1 MSDQKALTDGTGGL
15 GRVDEDLALPPGAR
29 PISSGWMSGLMGR
42 LTARTQ
48 RRGSLG
54 FNDGGLSTP
63 PARLGSQDEHWEGW
77 EEGRKLAKEEGRGLA
92 RQRNDSFNFLSSTPG
107 GDGDQYH
114 FKQRF
119 RRNNSESGDMS
130 SLVGGDWEE
139 EAHTTS
145 TLTDLPGGPPALPTL
160 QEGVVIN
167 LSPPKEE
174 NTMYAQADPL
184 RGVLT
189 VRDPPLR
196 EEKGGGGGLVKEE
209 EEAQQREGSIFLID
223 LEETK
228 CNDGKTQ
235 LKPKS
240 KKFSASSLLSSKLT
254 QNWFFRKEEDD
265 LDNLVDETME
275 ETMEEERSR
284 KESSNSNSSTSS
296 SDSNQSKES
305 GGKGSVMRKLKS
317 LTERNNGWKDMS
329 SMSRDMSSTGSTGR
343 NTGWREIN
351 FGAPQG
357 T

>member
-1 MSDQKALTDGTGGL
+1 
-15 GRVDEDLALPPGAR
+15 
-29 PISSGWMSGLMGR
+29 MGR

-77 EEGRKLAKEEGRGLA
+77 EEGRGLAK
-92 RQRNDSFNFLSSTPG
+92 QRNDSFNFLSSTPG

-119 RRNNSESGDMS
+119 RRNNSESQDMS
-130 SLVGGDWEE
+130 SLVGADWEE

-160 QEGVVIN
+160 QEGVVVN

-184 RGVLT
+184 RGVVT
-189 VRDPPLR
+189 VRDPPPSR
-196 EEKGGGGGLVKEE
+196 EERGGGGGLIKEE
-209 EEAQQREGSIFLID
+209 GEPQREGSIFLID

-240 KKFSASSLLSSKLT
+240 KKFSASSLLSSKIT

-265 LDNLVDETME
+265 LDNLVDETQE
-275 ETMEEERSR
+275 VEEEERSR
-284 KESSNSNSSTSS
+284 KESSKSNSSTSS

-305 GGKGSVMRKLKS
+305 GRGSVMRKLKS
-317 LTERNNGWKDMS
+317 LTDRNNGW
-329 SMSRDMSSTGSTGR
+329 
-343 NTGWREIN
+343 REMN

>member
-1 MSDQKALTDGTGGL
+1 MSDQKALTDGTAAGL
-15 GRVDEDLALPPGAR
+15 GRVDEDMALPQGAR
-29 PISSGWMSGLMGR
+29 PITSGWMSGLMGR

-77 EEGRKLAKEEGRGLA
+77 EEGRKLAKEESRGLA
-92 RQRNDSFNFLSSTPG
+92 RQRNDSYNFLSSTPG

-119 RRNNSESGDMS
+119 GRRNNSESQDMS

-139 EAHTTS
+139 ETHTTS

-174 NTMYAQADPL
+174 STMYAQADPL
-184 RGVLT
+184 RGVVT
-189 VRDPPLR
+189 VRDPPSR
-196 EEKGGGGGLVKEE
+196 EEKGGFLKED
-209 EEAQQREGSIFLID
+209 EEAQREGSIFLID
-223 LEETK
+223 LEESK

-240 KKFSASSLLSSKLT
+240 KKFSASSLLGSKLT
-254 QNWFFRKEEDD
+254 QNWFFRREEDD

-284 KESSNSNSSTSS
+284 KESSNSNTSTSS
-296 SDSNQSKES
+296 ADSNQSKES
-305 GGKGSVMRKLKS
+305 GGRGSVMRKLKS
-317 LTERNNGWKDMS
+317 LTDRNNGWRDLSNGGSNGS
-329 SMSRDMSSTGSTGR
+329 SNGR
-343 NTGWREIN
+343 NNGWREIN